1 MTTLLPD
8 PPKPD
13 NAEGTPKHA
22 RRAIDPSGPG
32 GLDEVIETRE
42 ELKDAARATLGVT
55 GDTATGSFLRQ
66 LKDHQTSVYALF
78 ALGILT
84 ISDEFQGYA
93 FTVLAPDIARSLG
106 IGFGAVAGVA
116 AVKGLAV
123 ALSPLP
129 VAYLSQLGQRRALLC
144 LVTAIGWSVLTL
156 YTGLVTSL
164 LGLML
169 ILVVDGLTTGS
180 VAALHS
186 PLLMDSYHPSTRVR
200 VISIYQALNRAGLVI
215 SPLLVFIL
223 AGYFDLTWR
232 GVFIALG
239 VIATASTLLTLGL
252 RDPGY
257 GRWDTQQLRQS
268 VHDKHGDEDSSLL
281 SADDVKLGFFEICRR
296 LLLIP
301 TVRRLLSGLAVVG
314 FLAAPL
320 AIFTTFFLE
329 QRWELDDSE
338 RALFLAY
345 QAVVGVVAL
354 IAYGSRGEK
363 LFSTDPAMIL
373 TSTGRALGVG
383 VVFIAIGGLMPNFWA
398 MVVAF
403 GISSAALGII
413 GPALTIGIMSVI
425 PSEMR
430 PHAGGLFGIFIA
442 SGTIA
447 GALLLGSVQS
457 EYGTVG
463 SVVVFAF
470 VGTLGAIVIA
480 GAGKHINDDLDRM
493 IEQVL
498 EDEEIKR
505 IEATG
510 GSLPMLSCRGV
521 DFSYGQLQ
529 VLYGVDFTVDEGEMV
544 ALLGVNGAG
553 KSTLLK
559 VVSGVG
565 LPSKGSVRFRGQD
578 ITYLDAERRVDLG
591 ITQIPGGKAVFG
603 PMTVVENLRT
613 YGHTAKVSR
622 RELDRKIDHCLQV
635 FPRLGERRNSL
646 AAQLSGGEQ
655 QMLALSKALILEP
668 RLLVIDELSLGLA
681 PVIVGQL
688 LDMVR
693 DINAQGTAVVLV
705 EQSVNIALNLVD
717 HAYFMEKGEMKFDGP
732 AKDLLG
738 RDDLLRAVFLAG
750 SAAMEGTS

>member
-1 MTTLLPD
+1 MLPD
-8 PPKPD
+8 PPKR
-13 NAEGTPKHA
+13 AHRSTP
-22 RRAIDPSGPG
+22 GVG
-32 GLDEVIETRE
+32 GLDEVIETRD
-42 ELKDAARATLGVT
+42 ELKAAARATLGVT
-55 GDTATGSFLRQ
+55 GDSQTGGLRRQ
-66 LKDHQTSVYALF
+66 LKEHQTSVYPLF

-84 ISDEFQGYA
+84 ITDAFQGYA
-93 FTVLAPDIARSLG
+93 FSVLAPDIARSLG
-106 IGFGAVAGVA
+106 IGFGAIAGVA
-116 AVKGLAV
+116 AVKGIAV

-129 VAYLSQLGQRRALLC
+129 VAWLSQRGQRRALLC
-144 LVTAIGWSVLTL
+144 LVTAVGWAVLTL

-169 ILVVDGLTTGS
+169 ILIADGLTTGS
-180 VAALHS
+180 VAALHA
-186 PLLMDSYHPSTRVR
+186 PLLMDSYHPTTRVR
-200 VISIYQALNRAGLVI
+200 VISVYTALNRAGEVI
-215 SPLLVFIL
+215 SPLLVFVL

-239 VIATASTLLTLGL
+239 VVATFSTLGSLGL
-252 RDPGY
+252 RDPGF
-257 GRWDTQQLRQS
+257 GKWDTQQLRQS
-268 VHDKHGDEDSSLL
+268 VHEKHGDTDEL
-281 SADDVKLGFFEICRR
+281 SADDVALGFWEICRR

-320 AIFTTFFLE
+320 GIFTTFFLE
-329 QRWELDDSE
+329 ERWELDDSQ

-354 IAYGSRGEK
+354 ALYGSRGER
-363 LFSTDPAMIL
+363 LFRENPARIL
-373 TSTGRALGVG
+373 TTTGAALGVG
-383 VVFIAIGGLMPNFWA
+383 ILAIAVGGLMPNFWA

-403 GISSAALGII
+403 GVSSAALGII

-430 PHAGGLFGIFIA
+430 PHAGGLFGIFVA
-442 SGTIA
+442 SGTVA

-457 EYGTVG
+457 EYGSVG
-463 SVVVFAF
+463 SIVTFAL
-470 VGTLGAIVIA
+470 VGIIGAVVIA
-480 GAGKHINDDLDRM
+480 GAGKYINDDLDRM

-498 EDEEIKR
+498 EDEEIRR
-505 IEATG
+505 IESRG

-529 VLYGVDFTVDEGEMV
+529 VLYDVDFTVDEGEMV

-613 YGHTAKVSR
+613 YGHTAKISR
-622 RELDRKIDHCLQV
+622 RQLDAKINHCLHV

-717 HAYFMEKGEMKFDGP
+717 HAYFMEKGEMKFDGA
-732 AKDLLG
+732 AKELLG